1 MKIEGAPSLTS
12 IIRTLARYNIPQRTL
27 QLCYTKESNLLLDSK
42 NKNKNPTA
50 AHNCLA
56 ITEMVSFSLQV
67 HEITGPL
74 FLSLGKFFMVFFFFL
89 VFSSRSATA
98 KPKSKPCHIHLWQG
112 CSGSTLGRH
121 GEDGKSEPT
130 KQLIICHWKEDAF
143 TELPTVTATKRF
155 PFLKNR

>member
-74 FLSLGKFFMVFFFFL
+74 FLSLGKFFMFFFFIYFL
-89 VFSSRSATA
+89 VADLPQQNPSPSPVTSTCGRAAVAVHWEGMGKMGKVSPQSS
-98 KPKSKPCHIHLWQG
+98 
-112 CSGSTLGRH
+112 
-121 GEDGKSEPT
+121 
-130 KQLIICHWKEDAF
+130 
-143 TELPTVTATKRF
+143 
-155 PFLKNR
+155 